1 MKRKLYNRDTKVEL
15 LKFIKEKLMKKIL
28 FSLLIGIILI
38 SMVSSVGAAGQDYS
52 PSYQDSEPP
61 ATEPPATE
69 PAATEPAATEPASTE
84 APAEPTERE
93 SPNTCLRAYNYIEN
107 TLYNQDSGYTIL
119 RNQPWCRVWI
129 FLKYGKWIQV
139 PAEQSSN

>member
-1 MKRKLYNRDTKVEL
+1 
-15 LKFIKEKLMKKIL
+15 MKKIL

-38 SMVSSVGAAGQDYS
+38 GIVSSVGASPDYS

-69 PAATEPAATEPASTE
+69 PAPTE
-84 APAEPTERE
+84 APAEQR
-93 SPNTCLRAYNYIEN
+93 PNICLRAYNYIEN

-129 FLKYGKWIQV
+129 LLKYGKWIQV
-139 PAEQSSN
+139 PAEPE